1 MLLDCLSIFKGPPR
15 SSQSKSCWKQ
25 NIDGTTEKIKLM
37 VRNTNSYLLQVF
49 FSLILTKK
57 LQLNNHGNNQCSGS
71 ILTKKCDR
79 SGHCVTD
86 DKKSSEKVGLC
97 SQFMDFLCMVSI
109 LSSVYIYLR
118 CLKGLGNT
126 YPNLGVLLYICRA
139 NESFHSK
146 RGKILPSLPVSTLL
160 YRRLVYPNFPSQT
173 SEAVKQSPSVRMSSM
188 ESRLLRTHGGCGE
201 RLLIG

>member
-1 MLLDCLSIFKGPPR
+1 MNFWAI
-15 SSQSKSCWKQ
+15 W
-25 NIDGTTEKIKLM
+25 
-37 VRNTNSYLLQVF
+37 
-49 FSLILTKK
+49 
-57 LQLNNHGNNQCSGS
+57 
-71 ILTKKCDR
+71 
-79 SGHCVTD
+79 
-86 DKKSSEKVGLC
+86 DK
-97 SQFMDFLCMVSI
+97 FRTILCMVSF

-201 RLLIG
+201 RLLIGWWQRKATNQIRGQRTSGNRVFTPENTRHPLPTAVPLSFFLKYTTNHLYTTSLEYQWYVKYGGIRVLG